1 MANTITKSVNDL
13 QATIDFIYK
22 KESVTGVLEMNNILV
37 QPLQTA
43 GSVRIAKRTIDGY
56 GDYGR
61 ENGGSAYPSGD
72 VTQTWE
78 TKQMTVDRGVE
89 LTVDRLD
96 NDETAENAFLS
107 LASMAGQLE
116 REHGAPEMDAYRF
129 ATMAGTSG
137 ILTTTAA
144 DLTSS
149 TVKAAVDAAIAAQD
163 DAEVPDEGRIL
174 FMSTSVY
181 NAFKNAGLF
190 TYNLKS
196 DGENDGVRDTRF
208 VEYDGHR
215 VIKVPQSR
223 FYTAIDLNDG
233 SSTFGYAKA
242 AGGVNI
248 NFMIVH
254 PSAVAPVSQLAQV
267 KYFDPDTNQRGDSH
281 LVQARKY
288 YDLFVMDNKVEGIYL
303 HKATA

>member
-1 MANTITKSVNDL
+1 MANAITKRVNEL
-13 QATIDFIYK
+13 QQTIDFIYK
-22 KESVTGVLEMNNILV
+22 KEAVTGVLELNNILV
-37 QPLQTA
+37 QPMETA
-43 GSVRIAKRTIDGY
+43 GSVKIAKRSIDGY

-61 ENGGSAYPSGD
+61 QNGGSAYPAGD
-72 VTQTWE
+72 VSLTWE
-78 TKQMTVDRGVE
+78 TKSMTVDRGVE
-89 LTVDRLD
+89 FTVDRLD
-96 NDETAENAFLS
+96 NDESGENAFLS
-107 LASMAGQLE
+107 LASFGGQLE

-129 ATMAGTSG
+129 ATMAGTTG

-144 DLTSS
+144 NLTKT
-149 TVKAAVDAAIAAQD
+149 TVKDAVDTAVEAMD
-163 DAEVPDEGRIL
+163 DEEVPEEGRVL
-174 FMSTSVY
+174 FMSTSTY

-190 TYNLKS
+190 TYNLDANAS
-196 DGENDGVRDTRF
+196 ESSIDTRF
-208 VEYDGHR
+208 AEYDGMR

-242 AGGVNI
+242 SGGVDI

-254 PSAVAPVSQLAQV
+254 PSAVAPVSQLSQV

-288 YDLFVMDNKVEGIYL
+288 YDLFVMDNKVKGIYL
-303 HKATA
+303 HKATS